1 MAENTRRMNNEPVFG
16 SLAYDLNT
24 LNWGSSTA
32 MPPANP
38 RNSPRSL
45 CAVRSAGSVPGR
57 SPAAVRQPVPG
68 SMPPRLCW
76 PVWPCC

>member
-24 LNWGSSTA
+24 LNWASSTA
-32 MPPANP
+32 MPSANP